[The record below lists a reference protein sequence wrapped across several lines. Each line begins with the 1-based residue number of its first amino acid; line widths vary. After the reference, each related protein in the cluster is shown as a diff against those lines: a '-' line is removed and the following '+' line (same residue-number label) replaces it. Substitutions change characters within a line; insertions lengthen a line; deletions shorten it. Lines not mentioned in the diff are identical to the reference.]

1 MSSNFRATKPFLW
14 EIQFQICS
22 PKEILNV
29 DAGFGAW
36 IICLMLET
44 GSLWSLLAGLQ
55 PTPMPPLSLS
65 LSRHG
70 WFYIIQLSFNIFLTI
85 SPAGKFLRGCTCRG
99 RSCVA
104 QLWTLIHLIHLFSCF
119 SYHQLHRK
127 LTKIYWLFACP
138 GLLCKKDHHRK
149 IFCSNQIF
157 LKEMR
162 CGTLWYRDARPA
174 PRKLI
179 FAVLICG
186 NICREVMHFSE

>member
-1 MSSNFRATKPFLW
+1 MDYPNKLKFGP
-14 EIQFQICS
+14 QF
-22 PKEILNV
+22 KIL
-29 DAGFGAW
+29 G
-36 IICLMLET
+36 CLTLEAFHWT
-44 GSLWSLLAGLQ
+44 YHWSDFDCWGLWSCFWKWLDGF
-55 PTPMPPLSLS
+55 TSLNWVS
-65 LSRHG
+65 I
-70 WFYIIQLSFNIFLTI
+70 YFLTF
-85 SPAGKFLRGCTCRG
+85 SPAGKFLQGCTCRG
-99 RSCVA
+99 RSCGTP
-104 QLWTLIHLIHLFSCF
+104 LWTLIHLIHLFSCF

-179 FAVLICG
+179 FAVLICR